1 MDKNL
6 TVCLLRAVNVGGRN
20 KIQMAGLRELLVGL
34 GAGEVRSYIQ
44 SGNLVFVNPLA
55 EGASGAG
62 AKIDE
67 SGLEEA
73 IYKYFG
79 LRVTV
84 ILRTRESFRQAI
96 RECPYAEDGER
107 DGRSVYVSFLHTEP
121 AGDGYGRLVDAADG
135 GGAGAGYALVGKHL
149 YLRSPSNNSEISFS
163 NSALE
168 KILQVRATTRNW
180 NTVTRLD
187 AMITEIDGALC

>member
-44 SGNLVFVNPLA
+44 SGNLVFINPLA
-55 EGASGAG
+55 GGGAA
-62 AKIDE
+62 IDE

-84 ILRTRESFRQAI
+84 ILRTRESFRHAI

-107 DGRSVYVSFLHTEP
+107 DGRSVYVSFLDSEP
-121 AGDGYGRLVDAADG
+121 AGDGYGRLVDAADGG

-187 AMITEIDGALC
+187 TMITEIDGALC